1 MTSRS
6 AQREAT
12 RRRVLSAAERL
23 FADRGFESTTVR
35 EIAAGAGVS
44 VGTVMA
50 VGDKAA
56 ILVELFDR
64 RISAL
69 HEQRADRGEPGRTA
83 PSPGRVVDEIL
94 ALFEPFV
101 ALFTGDPELARQYA
115 ATLVAGRHEA
125 GVFDELA
132 VVLRRE
138 IGDVLARAG
147 FAPEAAARGAT
158 AIHLAYLGT
167 LFAGAGAGGS
177 DLSGPVE
184 DLVSVVEFITE
195 SRGEGRGAQR

>member
-6 AQREAT
+6 EQREAT
-12 RRRVLSAAERL
+12 RERVLTAAERL
-23 FADRGFESTTVR
+23 FASGGFEATTIR

-64 RISAL
+64 RIATL
-69 HEQRADRGEPGRTA
+69 HRARAERDGPRPPAASSNRL
-83 PSPGRVVDEIL
+83 VDEIL

-101 ALFTGDPELARQYA
+101 ALFFSDPELARHYA
-115 ATLVAGRHEA
+115 AALVTGKHQA
-125 GVFDELA
+125 GVFNELA
-132 VVLRRE
+132 AVLRRE
-138 IGDVLARAG
+138 ISDVLAGGG
-147 FAPEAAARGAT
+147 FAPEAAGRGAA

-167 LFAGAGAGGS
+167 LFVGAGAGGA
-177 DLSGPVE
+177 DPSGTVE
-184 DLVSVVEFITE
+184 DLVAVVEFITE
-195 SRGEGRGAQR
+195 SQESEQQ